1 MAITAVTEDFY
12 SLTGNR
18 LSNSSF
24 LRLFNILEDENYN
37 KFMNVFRSYVLN
49 NDMTR
54 NTVFFYTYNVE
65 SDDWWDNISNKYYG
79 TPYLWWAICLMN
91 NIANPFEDLEEG
103 MQLKIIKGDCIYC
116 LIKEI
121 KNISEL

>member
-1 MAITAVTEDFY
+1 MAITKVTDDFY
-12 SLTGNR
+12 TLTGNR

-49 NDMTR
+49 EDMTR
-54 NTVFFYTYNVE
+54 NTVFFYTYDVE
-65 SDDWWDNISNKYYG
+65 ADDWWDNISNKYYG
-79 TPYLWWAICLMN
+79 TPYLWWTICLMN
-91 NIANPFEDLEEG
+91 NIANPFEDLIEG
-103 MQLKIIKGDCIYC
+103 MQLKIIKSDYIYY